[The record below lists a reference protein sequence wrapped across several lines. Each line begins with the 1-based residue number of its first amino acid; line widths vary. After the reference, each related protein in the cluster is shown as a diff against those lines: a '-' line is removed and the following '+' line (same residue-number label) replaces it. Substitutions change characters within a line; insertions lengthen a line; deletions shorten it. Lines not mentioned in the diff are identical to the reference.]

1 MLLQAL
7 ILILAIVI
15 LYFGAELALNSAERV
30 GKALDFSPL
39 VVGLVIVGFGTS
51 LPEFF
56 VSHLA
61 SIRGEYGLA
70 LGNIMGSNVANMFL
84 ILGVGGLM
92 APLLMGRRDILL
104 QLGWHM
110 GLTLVLS
117 GFLMMDALNWASF
130 LGLEAFFVSYLAWTY
145 LQMRKDQ
152 RLNPIEK
159 DELSEKDKINVMVV
173 LRLLLGFLLLYA
185 GGELL
190 VSSGTQLGRFIGVP
204 PFVISAVFVA
214 FGTSF
219 PELVTAL
226 VACLKK
232 KDTDLITGNILGS
245 NVFNVALIL
254 GSLSLY
260 ELPLRDSYQWEI
272 VALMAGTSVMLLL
285 GFIGLRF
292 HRIFGALFLAAYGA
306 MIFHWMA

>member
-1 MLLQAL
+1 MLLQVL

-15 LYFGAELALNSAERV
+15 LYFGAEFALNAAERI
-30 GKALDFSPL
+30 GKAFKFSPL
-39 VVGLVIVGFGTS
+39 VIGLVIVGFGTS

-61 SIRGEYGLA
+61 SYRGEYGLA

-84 ILGVGGLM
+84 ILGVAGLM
-92 APLLMGRRDILL
+92 TPLLMARRDILL
-104 QLGWHM
+104 QLVWHM
-110 GLTLVLS
+110 ALTFMLGGL
-117 GFLMMDALNWASF
+117 LMLDALNWASF
-130 LGLEAFFVSYLAWTY
+130 VLMEAFFLTYLAWTY

-152 RLNPIEK
+152 RLNPIED
-159 DELSEKDKINVMVV
+159 DEDTEGSLNIMVV
-173 LRLLLGFLLLYA
+173 LRLLLGFLLLYG

-190 VSSGTQLGRFIGVP
+190 VSSGTALGQLLGVP

-226 VACLKK
+226 VACIKK

-245 NVFNVALIL
+245 NIFNVALIL
-254 GSLSLY
+254 GSLSVY
-260 ELPLRDSYQWEI
+260 KLPLEESYQWE
-272 VALMAGTSVMLLL
+272 VVGLFAGTLIMLVL
-285 GFIGLRF
+285 GLTGLRLY
-292 HRIFGALFLAAYGA
+292 RVFGALFLAAYGA
-306 MIFHWMA
+306 MIFHWVG